1 MSRFLSYTFPA
12 GNTQDV
18 CLTQSLVGAGNLTI
32 NGNLATPV
40 NNTVSFLKL
49 GYIRQVSITSANDLS
64 GVTFT
69 INGIQN
75 GLSITE
81 NIAGPNNTTVYG
93 ALAYDSITSISA
105 NNAAAVVSV
114 GTGWAGFFP
123 LIGINLDRDVI
134 NYTLTIAAGSA
145 GNSIPFALFGTIANI
160 VNNGH
165 TYTDIITN
173 NQNIFSLR
181 AIATG
186 NNYIHSTNTG
196 TVAIYSSL
204 LVQLG
209 AAAGTIANSMTL
221 NFIQT

>member
-1 MSRFLSYTFPA
+1 MARFLSYTFPA

-18 CLTQSLVGAGNLTI
+18 CLTQTLAAAGNLTI

-40 NNTVSFLKL
+40 NNTVSFLNK
-49 GYIRQVSITSANDLS
+49 GYSRQISITSDGTQAFI
-64 GVTFT
+64 V
-69 INGIQN
+69 NGIQN
-75 GLSITE
+75 GVPISE
-81 NIAGPNNTTVYG
+81 NITGIIATAVYSVQI
-93 ALAYDSITSISA
+93 YDSITSISVG
-105 NNAAAVVSV
+105 AAATVSV

-123 LIGINLDRDVI
+123 LIGINLDRDVV

-165 TYTDIITN
+165 TYTDIINN
-173 NQNIFSLR
+173 NQNLFSLR
-181 AIATG
+181 AIAVG

-209 AAAGTIANSMTL
+209 SAAGTIANSMTL